1 MKSISPYLIFQG
13 KSEEA
18 MNFYHQCF
26 GGKMEIR
33 RFEDTEMPVEEDY
46 RNKVMHGELK
56 ISDSLLLMFS
66 DGAPHKQV
74 TNGNNIQ
81 INLEFEDPNQTEVL
95 FNKLSE
101 GGEVTMQ
108 LQITFWNAKF
118 GMLKDKYGI
127 IWMFNCPVQED

>member
-1 MKSISPYLIFQG
+1 
-13 KSEEA
+13 
-18 MNFYHQCF
+18 
-26 GGKMEIR
+26 MEIR

-46 RNKVMHGELK
+46 RNKVMHGELR

-81 INLEFEDPNQTEVL
+81 INLEFEDPNQTEAL